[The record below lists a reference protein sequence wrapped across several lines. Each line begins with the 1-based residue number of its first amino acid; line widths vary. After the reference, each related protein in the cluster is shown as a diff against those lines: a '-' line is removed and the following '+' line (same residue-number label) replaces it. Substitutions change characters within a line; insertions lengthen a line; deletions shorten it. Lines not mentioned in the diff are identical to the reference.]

1 MPGDEGSDE
10 IRAAQA
16 ALWKNGM
23 ALEGPDS
30 DALAGVL
37 RARGGQGVHFSSK
50 GHRSHAATWAK
61 KILPWLDA
69 Q

>member
-1 MPGDEGSDE
+1 
-10 IRAAQA
+10 
-16 ALWKNGM
+16 M